1 MQASLSQNSSR
12 RGRRCPPCFFPPH
25 PQLCLGRT
33 PRTRKANPTPN
44 QHKILQLSLILGGSN
59 EGMAQPGIVSVQR
72 DPQPLEWAGTWL
84 AALALLFALL
94 SLPEVPFPALPPSHS
109 SMGCLYRVLPSFQP
123 RAERPSA
130 PLQTHLHGAPR
141 SCREEG

>member
-1 MQASLSQNSSR
+1 MRAWLSRASFQCRETLSHSR
-12 RGRRCPPCFFPPH
+12 
-25 PQLCLGRT
+25 
-33 PRTRKANPTPN
+33 
-44 QHKILQLSLILGGSN
+44 
-59 EGMAQPGIVSVQR
+59 
-72 DPQPLEWAGTWL
+72 WAGTWL

-123 RAERPSA
+123 GAERPSA